1 MTGAGVMN
9 QSNRANHRDEV
20 GFTRSM
26 RTRRTVTNTLIY
38 VLLTC
43 LSIVWLTP
51 VAWLI
56 LSSLRGE
63 STNMYTEYVV
73 PKQFT
78 LSNYIRL
85 FTETKLFSFP
95 RWYMN
100 TLLVAVCSCVIT
112 TFLTLMVAYTYS
124 RLRFRWRRRLM
135 NVSLVLGMF
144 PGFMSMIA
152 IYHFL
157 KSIGL
162 DQTLAALV
170 IVYSGGAA
178 LGYYVAKGFFD
189 TVPKALDEAAL
200 IDGCTR
206 NGIFWKIVLPTSLP
220 IVAYTALTA
229 FIAPWVDFIFVSVI
243 MKDNYANYTVAKGLY
258 MMIDREHINDF
269 YTRFCAGAVLVAIP
283 ITALFIKMQKYY
295 VSGVTGGSVKG

>member
-1 MTGAGVMN
+1 MK
-9 QSNRANHRDEV
+9 
-20 GFTRSM
+20 
-26 RTRRTVTNTLIY
+26 RRKQLTNTVIY
-38 VLLTC
+38 VILSLLC
-43 LSIVWLTP
+43 IFWLLP
-51 VAWLI
+51 VAWLV

-63 STNMYTEYVV
+63 TTEMYTSYII

-78 LSNYIRL
+78 FWNYTSL
-85 FTETKLFSFP
+85 FTDTKLFSFP
-95 RWYMN
+95 RWYLN

-124 RLRFRWRRRLM
+124 RLRFKWRKGLM
-135 NVSLVLGMF
+135 NISLVLGMF

-152 IYHFL
+152 IYHFM
-157 KSIGL
+157 KAIGL
-162 DQTLAALV
+162 DQSLAALI

-189 TVPKALDEAAL
+189 TVPKALDEAAS
-200 IDGCTR
+200 IDGLNR

-258 MMIDREHINDF
+258 MMIDREHISEY
-269 YTRFCAGAVLVAIP
+269 YTRFCAGAVIVAIP

-295 VSGVTGGSVKG
+295 VSGVTGGAVKG

>member
-1 MTGAGVMN
+1 MST
-9 QSNRANHRDEV
+9 REIEHV
-20 GFTRSM
+20 GLSHSM
-26 RTRRTVTNTLIY
+26 KRRKQITNAAIY
-38 VLLTC
+38 VTLSLLC
-43 LSIVWLTP
+43 IFWLLP
-51 VAWLI
+51 IAWLV

-63 STNMYTEYVV
+63 TKEMYTSYII

-78 LSNYIRL
+78 LWNYTSL
-85 FTETKLFSFP
+85 FTDTKLFSFP
-95 RWYMN
+95 RWYLN
-100 TLLVAVCSCVIT
+100 TLLVAVCSCAIT

-124 RLRFRWRRRLM
+124 RLRFKWRKRFM
-135 NVSLVLGMF
+135 NISLVLGMF

-157 KSIGL
+157 KAIGL
-162 DQTLAALV
+162 NQSLVALI

-189 TVPKALDEAAL
+189 TVPKALDEAAS
-200 IDGCTR
+200 IDGLTR
-206 NGIFWKIVLPTSLP
+206 NGIFWKIILPTSMP

-243 MKDNYANYTVAKGLY
+243 MKDNYANYTVARGLY
-258 MMIDREHINDF
+258 MMIDREHMSEY

-295 VSGVTGGSVKG
+295 VSGVTGGAVKG